1 MKIKLSLMF
10 LSALSLAGT
19 GALAQIAPG
28 DPAGNKTIPEKDQ
41 LRPSDAPSGGQ
52 QGGGEKDGS
61 NLSDKLDE
69 SGGVL
74 KPKPGNR
81 PGDCEACS
89 RSASKFDTRNSTTRS
104 ARRAAGTGTKIIQ
117 L

>member
-10 LSALSLAGT
+10 LGALSLAGT

-41 LRPSDAPSGGQ
+41 SRPSDAPSGGQ

-74 KPKPGNR
+74 KPKPGID
-81 PGDCEACS
+81 PEIVKPAPVPHP
-89 RSASKFDTRNSTTRS
+89 NSTPVIRPP
-104 ARRAAGTGTKIIQ
+104 GVPGGPPGPEPK
-117 L
+117 

>member
-1 MKIKLSLMF
+1 MKIKLSLMI
-10 LSALSLAGT
+10 LGALSLAGT

-41 LRPSDAPSGGQ
+41 SRPSDAPSA
-52 QGGGEKDGS
+52 QGVGERDGS

-74 KPKPGNR
+74 KPKPGID
-81 PGDCEACS
+81 PEIVKPAPVPHP
-89 RSASKFDTRNSTTRS
+89 NSTPVIPPP
-104 ARRAAGTGTKIIQ
+104 GVPGGPPGPEPK
-117 L
+117 

>member
-41 LRPSDAPSGGQ
+41 SRPSDAPSGGQ

-74 KPKPGNR
+74 KPKPGID
-81 PGDCEACS
+81 PEIVKPAPVPHP
-89 RSASKFDTRNSTTRS
+89 NSTPVIRPP
-104 ARRAAGTGTKIIQ
+104 GVPGGPPGPEPK
-117 L
+117 